1 MKLTVTERD
10 KRLLRLVLILAAVAV
25 SVRFL
30 ILPALDWREELESQL
45 ADVTAQRQEWEEQIA
60 LLDTIDDTIAQ
71 NEARRDEVSQPFYR
85 TKLETRQIDDI
96 ITELELASGLFPET
110 LDLTEPA
117 PGTAAAYVPGGA
129 DAADQTVQSASV
141 EDDTSAAEDGT
152 TDGGTQAQVPADPRY
167 VYIGTATLGARG
179 GMEQWLSFL
188 DRAAAAGVKLRVT
201 SFQVSEAAYIA
212 DSAVP
217 LTTERITCTME
228 LYMCVDD
235 GEETVS

>member
-10 KRLLRLVLILAAVAV
+10 KRLLRLVLILAAVV
-25 SVRFL
+25 ISVRFL
-30 ILPALDWREELESQL
+30 ILPALDRREELESRL

-85 TKLETRQIDDI
+85 TKLETRQMDDI
-96 ITELELASGLFPET
+96 ITELELDSGLFPET

-129 DAADQTVQSASV
+129 DQTVQSAPA
-141 EDDTSAAEDGT
+141 EDDTSAAEDET
-152 TDGGTQAQVPADPRY
+152 TDGAGDGAQPQAPADPRY
-167 VYIGTATLGARG
+167 VYIGTASLGARG

-188 DRAAAAGVKLRVT
+188 DRAEAAGVKLRTT
-201 SFQVSEAAYIA
+201 SFQISEATYIA
-212 DSAVP
+212 DSAVS
-217 LTTERITCTME
+217 LTTDRITCTME